1 MRDWISASGPDREGV
16 ERPSSPE
23 QEVFSQLF
31 PSRSAAPSPE
41 RGRRAEHA
49 AHPPAEALHAYVTGK
64 LLPDWP
70 DPDGWEE
77 IPWGYRKICVHLLEC
92 DRCRT
97 RVQALSF
104 PTETETKAS
113 RRRRQAISLLP
124 AWRRWWQRWRA
135 EIRQPVPQPARV
147 TIAVQSLAIVGLVGL
162 LLWQAPPSLWRAG
175 RPLPPASSFPSSP
188 SPSPSES
195 TVDPRAATA
204 EEPPP
209 GGVPTPMATGS
220 TGNGLEGERDPSLLS
235 YPPEVQRAIETL
247 ETVADPNVRLRSLR
261 LIQRYPDPLL
271 VEPLSR
277 IYERESH
284 PQVREEIARTI
295 FLFISRTD
303 RGLSSAVRMLRWG
316 REHTPELPWFQQLER
331 ELAEMQRLLSER
343 LQVRIEV
350 YSQPMLRCAAPQ
362 DLTLG
367 KLLRIVSDLDG
378 TVVLDR
384 SLADQRFR
392 VQLPSVGE
400 RARAL
405 RHLKGLGIAC
415 EE

>member
-1 MRDWISASGPDREGV
+1 
-16 ERPSSPE
+16 
-23 QEVFSQLF
+23 
-31 PSRSAAPSPE
+31 
-41 RGRRAEHA
+41 
-49 AHPPAEALHAYVTGK
+49 
-64 LLPDWP
+64 
-70 DPDGWEE
+70 
-77 IPWGYRKICVHLLEC
+77 
-92 DRCRT
+92 
-97 RVQALSF
+97 
-104 PTETETKAS
+104 
-113 RRRRQAISLLP
+113 
-124 AWRRWWQRWRA
+124 
-135 EIRQPVPQPARV
+135 
-147 TIAVQSLAIVGLVGL
+147 
-162 LLWQAPPSLWRAG
+162 
-175 RPLPPASSFPSSP
+175 
-188 SPSPSES
+188 
-195 TVDPRAATA
+195 
-204 EEPPP
+204 
-209 GGVPTPMATGS
+209 MATGS